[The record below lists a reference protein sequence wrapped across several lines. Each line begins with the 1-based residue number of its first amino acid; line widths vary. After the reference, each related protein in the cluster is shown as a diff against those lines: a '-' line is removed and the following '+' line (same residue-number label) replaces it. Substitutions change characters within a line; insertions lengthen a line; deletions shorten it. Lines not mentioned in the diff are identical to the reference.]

1 MSRFSETEERL
12 QQKWAEEGLYD
23 YKPSSSAEKFV
34 IDTPPPTVS
43 GDLHVGHLFSYTQ
56 TDILARFQ
64 RMLGKNVFYP
74 MGWDDNGL
82 PTERRVQN
90 LYGVRC
96 DPALDYIPDLSLERL
111 RRRPSDFRP
120 VSRRNFLELCEKQ
133 VQEDEIKYKKLWSR
147 LGLSVDWGRT
157 YRTISPRCQRAA
169 QFAFLSLVQ
178 KGFAENRLSP
188 VFWDT
193 QFQTAV
199 ANADIE
205 EREQKGF
212 YYDIPFQILAATG
225 GGASRN
231 RPGGSVR
238 GGGPYGGGRFVVS
251 TTRPELLPA
260 CVAVAAHPE
269 DVRYQKF
276 FYEKALSPL
285 FHAPVPFLPST
296 HADPEKGTGAL
307 MICTFGDM
315 EDADFWAKHK
325 LPPRQ
330 ILNEAGFVQKI
341 IFTFPGAALQASV
354 ASAGGEKAPAED
366 GGSLQTVSNAVEK
379 TPAKKNLAKK
389 TLERG
394 EGGALFESLR
404 PDEANKTLETLAG
417 LRVKAARKKIA
428 EILQEKGLLAQEQP
442 QETVRPVKHY
452 EKGDFPLEILLK
464 EQWHIKVLEHKEAL
478 LEQGR
483 KIQWS
488 PPAMRDRYE
497 QWTKSLKHDWCISRQ
512 RFYGVPFPVWRSLK
526 DGKPDRILLP
536 PLKPELLP
544 VDPMKQAPPGFSEKD
559 RGRLFVG
566 DNQVMDTWAVSSL
579 TPLINSEW
587 AAAKSAAASG
597 AHELFP
603 ADMRPQAHEII
614 RTWAFYTIV
623 QSWALKKSIP
633 WKHIVVSGWVVNPE
647 RAKLSKSKG
656 NAPPLQELLDAYS
669 ADGIRYWAGRAP
681 LGRDTVYD
689 ENIFKIG
696 RRLAVKILNAGKFVS
711 LQTDGASFSLKT
723 VTEEIDKAWLLS
735 LAETRAQATDSLKN
749 FDYAAALAAAE
760 KAFWSFC
767 DNYLELVKARAY
779 RLKTEPAGLSARA
792 ALDFSLRIFLK
803 LFAPYLPYA
812 TDEVWRSFRREGE
825 APSIHSAGGFEGPV
839 INPQVFC
846 AEAAPPSGDFSA
858 DRISERR
865 PAADPA
871 KARPV
876 AEGDAASLLQ
886 LAFLILE
893 KVRSQKTAL
902 KKSLAA
908 PLKEL
913 RLKGRSSDIE
923 RVSLFQD
930 DLRRACHV
938 GSPEGLI
945 LSENDTEGAAS
956 SANDRA
962 SDSVFVETKLA
973 DPASSKPLKTR

>member
-1 MSRFSETEERL
+1 MSRFLETEERL
-12 QQKWAEEGLYD
+12 QHKWAEEGLYH
-23 YKPSSSAEKFV
+23 YKPSSPSEKFV

-96 DPALDYIPDLSLERL
+96 DPALNYTPDLSLERL
-111 RRRPSDFRP
+111 RRPPPAFRP

-147 LGLSVDWGRT
+147 LGLSVDWSRT

-178 KGFAENRLSP
+178 KGFAENRRTP

-212 YYDIPFQILAATG
+212 YYDIPFQTADSGGPLR
-225 GGASRN
+225 GGA
-231 RPGGSVR
+231 PGNGSSSAASA
-238 GGGPYGGGRFVVS
+238 GQFLVS

-269 DVRYQKF
+269 DSRYQKF
-276 FYEKALSPL
+276 FHKTALSPL
-285 FHAPVPFLPST
+285 FHAPVPFLPSK

-315 EDADFWAKHK
+315 EDAAFWEKHK
-325 LPPRQ
+325 LPARQ
-330 ILNEAGFVQKI
+330 ILNEAGFLKKI
-341 IFTFPGAALQASV
+341 VFDLS
-354 ASAGGEKAPAED
+354 ASAAD
-366 GGSLQTVSNAVEK
+366 AVEK
-379 TPAKKNLAKK
+379 TLEEGGARLADEAFLTQKASSSQKAPPKKPP
-389 TLERG
+389 

-404 PDEANKTLETLAG
+404 PDEANKIFGDLAG
-417 LRVKAARKKIA
+417 LRVKAARAKIA
-428 EILQEKGLLAQEQP
+428 EILQEKGLLAKEP
-442 QETVRPVKHY
+442 RETIRPVKYY

-464 EQWHIKVLEHKEAL
+464 KQWHIKVSEHKEAL
-478 LEQGR
+478 LKQGR
-483 KIQWS
+483 KIQWRPS
-488 PPAMRDRYE
+488 AMRDRYE
-497 QWTKSLKHDWCISRQ
+497 QWTESLRHDWCISRQ
-512 RFYGVPFPVWRSLK
+512 RFYGVPFPIWRSLK
-526 DGKPDRILLP
+526 DGKPDRLLLP
-536 PLKPELLP
+536 PLKAESLP
-544 VDPMKQAPPGFSEKD
+544 VDPMKQAPPGFQEKD

-587 AAAKSAAASG
+587 PESG
-597 AHELFP
+597 APELFP

-633 WKHIVVSGWVVNPE
+633 WKTIVVSGWVVNPE

-689 ENIFKIG
+689 ENVFRIG
-696 RRLAVKILNAGKFVS
+696 RRLVVKIRNAGKFVS
-711 LQTDGASFSLKT
+711 LQTDGASFSPKNI
-723 VTEEIDKAWLLS
+723 TEATDRAWLLS
-735 LAETRAQATDSLKN
+735 LAETRAQATDSFRN
-749 FDYAAALAAAE
+749 FDYAAALAVAE
-760 KAFWSFC
+760 KAFWAFC

-779 RLKTEPAGLSARA
+779 RLKTEAAGLSARA
-792 ALDFSLRIFLK
+792 SLDFSLRIFLK
-803 LFAPYLPYA
+803 LFAPCLPYV

-825 APSIHSAGGFEGPV
+825 ALSIHSAGGFEEPAV
-839 INPQVFC
+839 QPQSFGVSK
-846 AEAAPPSGDFSA
+846 APEG
-858 DRISERR
+858 
-865 PAADPA
+865 
-871 KARPV
+871 
-876 AEGDAASLLQ
+876 GDAALLQ

-913 RLKGRSSDIE
+913 RLQGRSSDIE
-923 RVSLFQD
+923 RVSLFKD
-930 DLRRACHV
+930 DLLRACHV
-938 GSPEGLI
+938 AKPEALI
-945 LSENDTEGAAS
+945 LLKKDAGAVAGENSRDSEND
-956 SANDRA
+956 RLL
-962 SDSVFVETKLA
+962 VEAKLA
-973 DPASSKPLKTR
+973 DPTD